1 MGGIADFLGGIGKL
15 LGKGSTYIQ
24 SRMEKLK
31 NEKIAL
37 EKEKQS
43 LLSGE
48 CDEKK
53 SARLLWINARLD
65 TINGLLTT
73 KAQDD

>member
-24 SRMEKLK
+24 SRIEKLK

-37 EKEKQS
+37 EKERAS
-43 LLSGE
+43 LLQGG

-53 SARLLWINARLD
+53 ANRMRVIDERIAVIS
-65 TINGLLTT
+65 GLLAT

>member
-1 MGGIADFLGGIGKL
+1 MGWGDFFGGIGKI

-24 SRMEKLK
+24 SRIEKLK
-31 NEKIAL
+31 NEKESL
-37 EKEKQS
+37 EREKAK
-43 LLSGE
+43 LLDGG

-53 SARLLWINARLD
+53 ANRVRAINERINVINQLLA
-65 TINGLLTT
+65 T